1 VGVADPVTAVP
12 EEAREPAIPP
22 AGAGVAALL
31 RRPGFRRVYLAVV
44 TSELGDAFQYIA
56 LMWAALLAGG
66 PLGVIAV
73 RLADSVPALV
83 FGFHGGL
90 LADRAARR
98 RLMVGADLVRA
109 AALVPVA
116 VAGLAGSLPLWALVV
131 AAFVLTTCAS
141 YFDPA
146 YGAVLPALAGREGVQ
161 AANSLVRASADALW
175 LGGSALAAALLAVV
189 PLSTFFAL
197 NAGSFVLSA
206 LLLSGLPSF
215 APAAHAEVARPRVRE
230 AFTILRPRPWLAAAV
245 VALGVAVT
253 ISSGTWIVGV
263 PELVRHGLHGGAGR
277 FSLLIVAYALGSIGA
292 GALLA
297 HRPVARKARASL
309 LAWCAYAPAYV
320 LLALAHSLG
329 PALAGALVAGAGQGA
344 ALVLTMSAVQS
355 EIPDSHLG
363 RVTGL
368 VSLVHRGAHATGLLL
383 VSPLFAVVATRSVFL
398 AAAVAIPL
406 VGLVSAA
413 VVARA
418 ARTAAGAKPPR
429 PPRSAPPSRR
439 LRP

>member
-1 VGVADPVTAVP
+1 MADPLTAAP
-12 EEAREPAIPP
+12 EEARPLAQPP
-22 AGAGVAALL
+22 RRAGVVALL

-90 LADRAARR
+90 LADRAGRR
-98 RLMVGADLVRA
+98 RLMVSADLVRA
-109 AALVPVA
+109 AALVPIA
-116 VAGLAGSLPLWALVV
+116 IAGLTGSLPLWALVV

-161 AANSLVRASADALW
+161 AANALVRASADALW
-175 LGGSALAAALLAVV
+175 LGGSAIAAGLLAVV

-215 APAAHAEVARPRVRE
+215 ARPAHEESAPRVRE
-230 AFTILRPRPWLAAAV
+230 AFTVLRPYPWLAAAV
-245 VALGVAVT
+245 ACLGVAVT

-263 PELVRHGLHGGAGR
+263 PQLVRHGLHGGPGR

-297 HRPVARKARASL
+297 RRPVERKARASL
-309 LAWCAYAPAYV
+309 FAWCGYLPAYA

-329 PALAGALVAGAGQGA
+329 PALVGALAAGAGQGA

-383 VSPLFAVVATRSVFL
+383 VSPLFAVVAARSVFAG
-398 AAAVAIPL
+398 AALAIPL

-413 VVARA
+413 LAARA
-418 ARTAAGAKPPR
+418 EARR
-429 PPRSAPPSRR
+429 
-439 LRP
+439 

>member
-1 VGVADPVTAVP
+1 MADPVTAAP
-12 EEAREPAIPP
+12 EEALPHAVEAPSP
-22 AGAGVAALL
+22 GALGLL

-66 PLGVIAV
+66 PLGVLAV

-90 LADRAARR
+90 LADRGDRR
-98 RLMVGADLVRA
+98 RLMVSADLVRA

-116 VAGLAGSLPLWALVV
+116 VVGLAGDLPLWGLVV

-146 YGAVLPALAGREGVQ
+146 YGATLPALAGRDGVQ
-161 AANSLVRASADALW
+161 AANALVRASADALW
-175 LGGSALAAALLAVV
+175 LGGSAVAAGLLAVV
-189 PLSTFFAL
+189 PLSTFFAI
-197 NAGSFVLSA
+197 NAGSFLLSA
-206 LLLSGLPSF
+206 LLLSGLPRF
-215 APAAHAEVARPRVRE
+215 PAAAAGTAPPRVRE
-230 AFTILRPRPWLAAAV
+230 AFTVLRPHPWLAAAV
-245 VALGVAVT
+245 GALGVAVT

-263 PELVRHGLHGGAGR
+263 PELVRRGLDGGAGR
-277 FSLLIVAYALGSIGA
+277 FALLIVAYALGSIGT

-297 HRPVARKARASL
+297 RWPVAHKARASL
-309 LAWCAYAPAYV
+309 VAWCAYLPGYL

-329 PALAGALVAGAGQGA
+329 PALVGALVAGAGQGA
-344 ALVLTMSAVQS
+344 ALVLTMSAAQS

-368 VSLVHRGAHATGLLL
+368 ISLVHRGAHATGLLL

-398 AAAVAIPL
+398 AAAFAIPL
-406 VGLVSAA
+406 VSLAA
-413 VVARA
+413 AALAARA
-418 ARTAAGAKPPR
+418 AKTATTA
-429 PPRSAPPSRR
+429 
-439 LRP
+439 

>member
-1 VGVADPVTAVP
+1 M
-12 EEAREPAIPP
+12 
-22 AGAGVAALL
+22 
-31 RRPGFRRVYLAVV
+31 YLAVV

-56 LMWAALLAGG
+56 LMWAALVAGG

-73 RLADSVPALV
+73 RLADSLPALV

-90 LADRAARR
+90 LADRAGRR

-109 AALVPVA
+109 AVLVPVA
-116 VAGLAGSLPLWALVV
+116 VAGIAGSLPLWSLVAV
-131 AAFVLTTCAS
+131 AFVLTTCAS

-175 LGGSALAAALLAVV
+175 LGGSAIAAGLLAVV
-189 PLSTFFAL
+189 PLSAFFAL
-197 NAGSFVLSA
+197 NAASFVLSA

-215 APAAHAEVARPRVRE
+215 TRPAHERAEQPRVRE
-230 AFTILRPRPWLAAAV
+230 AFTILRPHPWLAAAV
-245 VALGVAVT
+245 AGLGVAVT

-277 FSLLIVAYALGSIGA
+277 FSLLIVAYALGSIGM
-292 GALLA
+292 GLLLA
-297 HRPVARKARASL
+297 RRPVKRKARASL
-309 LAWCAYAPAYV
+309 FAWAGYLPAYT

-329 PALAGALVAGAGQGA
+329 PALAGAFFAGAGQGA
-344 ALVLTMSAVQS
+344 ALVLTFSAAQE

-368 VSLVHRGAHATGLLL
+368 VSLVHRGAHAAGLLL
-383 VSPLFAVVATRSVFL
+383 ISPLFAVAATRSVF
-398 AAAVAIPL
+398 AVAAVAIPL
-406 VGLVSAA
+406 VGLTGAA
-413 VVARA
+413 LAARA
-418 ARTAAGAKPPR
+418 AARQAR
-429 PPRSAPPSRR
+429 P
-439 LRP
+439 

>member
-1 VGVADPVTAVP
+1 VTDPLTAAP
-12 EEAREPAIPP
+12 EEARPLAQPP
-22 AGAGVAALL
+22 PRAGVVALL

-90 LADRAARR
+90 LADRAGRR
-98 RLMVGADLVRA
+98 RLMVSADLVRA
-109 AALVPVA
+109 AALVPIA
-116 VAGLAGSLPLWALVV
+116 IAGLTGSLPLWALVV

-146 YGAVLPALAGREGVQ
+146 YGAVLPALAGREDVQ
-161 AANSLVRASADALW
+161 AANALVRASADALW
-175 LGGSALAAALLAVV
+175 LGGSAIAAGLLAVV

-215 APAAHAEVARPRVRE
+215 ARPAHEDSAPRVRE
-230 AFTILRPRPWLAAAV
+230 AFTVLRPYPWLAAAV
-245 VALGVAVT
+245 ACLGVAVT

-263 PELVRHGLHGGAGR
+263 PQLVRHGLHGGPGR

-297 HRPVARKARASL
+297 RRPVERKARASL
-309 LAWCAYAPAYV
+309 FAWCGYLPAHA

-329 PALAGALVAGAGQGA
+329 PALVGALAAGAGQGA

-383 VSPLFAVVATRSVFL
+383 VSPLFAVVAARSVFAG
-398 AAAVAIPL
+398 AALAIPL

-413 VVARA
+413 IAARA
-418 ARTAAGAKPPR
+418 EARR
-429 PPRSAPPSRR
+429 
-439 LRP
+439 

>member
-1 VGVADPVTAVP
+1 VADPVTAAP
-12 EEAREPAIPP
+12 EEARRPVLLPP
-22 AGAGVAALL
+22 PAGVAALL
-31 RRPGFRRVYLAVV
+31 RKPDFRRVYLAVV

-90 LADRAARR
+90 LADRAGRR
-98 RLMVGADLVRA
+98 RLMVVADLARA

-116 VAGLAGSLPLWALVV
+116 VAGLMGSLPLWALVV

-146 YGAVLPALAGREGVQ
+146 YGSVLPALAGREGVQ

-175 LGGSALAAALLAVV
+175 LGGSAVAAALLTVV

-197 NAGSFVLSA
+197 NAASFLLSA
-206 LLLSGLPSF
+206 VLLSGLPSF
-215 APAAHAEVARPRVRE
+215 TRPAQAEEEPPRVRE
-230 AFTILRPRPWLAAAV
+230 AFTVLRPHPWLAAAV
-245 VALGVAVT
+245 AALGVAVT

-263 PELVRHGLHGGAGR
+263 PELVRRGLHGGAGR
-277 FSLLIVAYALGSIGA
+277 FSLLVVAYVLGSIGV

-297 HRPVARKARASL
+297 RRPVARKARASL
-309 LAWCAYAPAYV
+309 FAWCAYLPAYG

-329 PALAGALVAGAGQGA
+329 PAFVGAFCAGAGQGA
-344 ALVLTMSAVQS
+344 AYVLTISAAQS

-368 VSLVHRGAHATGLLL
+368 VSLVHRGAHATGLVL
-383 VSPLFAVVATRSVFL
+383 VSPLFAIAAPRSVF
-398 AAAVAIPL
+398 AAAALAIPL
-406 VGLVSAA
+406 VGLTAA
-413 VVARA
+413 ALAARA
-418 ARTAAGAKPPR
+418 ATAATR
-429 PPRSAPPSRR
+429 PA
-439 LRP
+439 

>member
-1 VGVADPVTAVP
+1 MADPVTAVP
-12 EEAREPAIPP
+12 EETREPAAPP
-22 AGAGVAALL
+22 SRVSVTALL
-31 RRPGFRRVYLAVV
+31 ARPGFRRVYLAVA

-90 LADRAARR
+90 LADRAGRR

-109 AALVPVA
+109 VALVPVA
-116 VAGLAGSLPLWALVV
+116 VAGLTGSLPLWALVV
-131 AAFVLTTCAS
+131 VAFVLTTCAS

-146 YGAVLPALAGREGVQ
+146 YGAVLPSLVGREGVQ

-175 LGGSALAAALLAVV
+175 LGGSAIAAALLAVV
-189 PLSTFFAL
+189 PLSAFFAL
-197 NAGSFVLSA
+197 NAASFVISA

-215 APAAHAEVARPRVRE
+215 DRVVREHAEPPRVRE
-230 AFTILRPRPWLAAAV
+230 AVTVLGPYPWLAASIA
-245 VALGVAVT
+245 ALGIAVT

-277 FSLLIVAYALGSIGA
+277 FSLLIVAYALGSIAA
-292 GALLA
+292 GAVLA
-297 HRPVARKARASL
+297 RRPVAHKARASL
-309 LAWCAYAPAYV
+309 LAWCGYAPAYM
-320 LLALAHSLG
+320 LLGLAHSLG
-329 PALAGALVAGAGQGA
+329 PALAGALAAGAAQGS

-355 EIPDSHLG
+355 AIPDSHLG

-398 AAAVAIPL
+398 GAAVAIPL
-406 VGLVSAA
+406 VGLTCAA
-413 VVARA
+413 LAARA
-418 ARTAAGAKPPR
+418 ARP
-429 PPRSAPPSRR
+429 
-439 LRP
+439 